1 MGKGEKPSWVN
12 LDSDALPFIR
22 LMIWELERGNGRMR
36 PLTIKGLKLAKE
48 IAKPKL
54 CPPNAVGEQNWDY
67 PRGDAQCFKDN
78 LARFGIDPKTGYL
91 IDQQKWTDEL
101 GRMRAEK
108 EEKAIKKDHALL
120 KEGVRKSLRKYA
132 RPQPQIPTAT
142 QLLASAKLE
151 QEITKTVLNENSVPT
166 SPWSKKIAPVPD
178 DYVPGRYG
186 DISDLKVR

>member
-1 MGKGEKPSWVN
+1 
-12 LDSDALPFIR
+12 
-22 LMIWELERGNGRMR
+22 
-36 PLTIKGLKLAKE
+36 
-48 IAKPKL
+48 
-54 CPPNAVGEQNWDY
+54 
-67 PRGDAQCFKDN
+67 
-78 LARFGIDPKTGYL
+78 
-91 IDQQKWTDEL
+91 
-101 GRMRAEK
+101 MRAEK

-186 DISDLKVR
+186 MPIPGDDLPAQPAKPIVDQTKPRWWRHHS